1 MRENRLIKWHKI
13 SLMTLSIP
21 TDRNA
26 LITDGVVLEFTNHHA
41 GKQTNQMT
49 QNLVY
54 NSRALILK
62 VAEVKWEDRLKTE
75 DGATRKQN
83 FGGQYDNVKTRLARQ
98 ASSIFNTLQMFYF
111 FRTLPPISVLSA
123 RTTCLTMKEF
133 LERKPNEKFTGLEF
147 FSSS

>member
-1 MRENRLIKWHKI
+1 
-13 SLMTLSIP
+13 MTLSIP

-62 VAEVKWEDRLKTE
+62 VAEVK
-75 DGATRKQN
+75 
-83 FGGQYDNVKTRLARQ
+83 
-98 ASSIFNTLQMFYF
+98 
-111 FRTLPPISVLSA
+111 
-123 RTTCLTMKEF
+123 
-133 LERKPNEKFTGLEF
+133 
-147 FSSS
+147 